1 MNEKQSL
8 DSEYFKKVY
17 EANEDPWNFEKS
29 EYEAK
34 KYAATIAALPKKHY
48 ENVLEIGCSIGVLT
62 QLLAEKSIQLL
73 ATDVS
78 QKALDMAQKRCE
90 NLKNVSFEKMS
101 FPQELPEDQYD
112 LIMISEV
119 AYYLS
124 PEDWQSAIGILF
136 DKLKSKGNIVLV
148 HWLPEVHDYPQT
160 GDEVHDTFEELMRD
174 RMKNVFSDRAETY
187 RIDVWARS
195 QPENS

>member
-8 DSEYFKKVY
+8 DSEYFKDVY
-17 EANEDPWNFEKS
+17 DANEDPWNFETS
-29 EYEAK
+29 EYEAG
-34 KYAATIAALPKKHY
+34 KYSATIAALPKQHY

-62 QLLAEKSIQLL
+62 QLLAQKSNHLL

-78 QKALDMAQKRCE
+78 QKALDIAAKRCE
-90 NLKNVSFEKMS
+90 KLKNVSFQKMS
-101 FPQELPEDQYD
+101 FPKELPEDQYD

-124 PEDWQSAIGILF
+124 SADWEFAISNLYER
-136 DKLKSKGNIVLV
+136 LSPNGNVVLV

-160 GDEVHDTFEELMRD
+160 GDEVHDSFERLMQD
-174 RMKNVFSDRAETY
+174 KMQNVFKNRAETY
-187 RIDVWARS
+187 RIDIWEKS
-195 QPENS
+195 

>member
-8 DSEYFKKVY
+8 NSEYFKGVY
-17 EANEDPWNFEKS
+17 DASEDPWNFETS

-34 KYAATIAALPKKHY
+34 KYAATIAALPKKQY

-62 QLLAEKSIQLL
+62 QLLAQKSTHLL

-78 QKALDMAQKRCE
+78 QKALDIAAKRCKKLS
-90 NLKNVSFEKMS
+90 NISFKKMN
-101 FPQELPEDQYD
+101 FAKELPDDQYD

-124 PEDWQSAIGILF
+124 PSDWESAVGNLYERLLP
-136 DKLKSKGNIVLV
+136 DGNIVLV

-160 GDEVHDTFEELMRD
+160 GDEVHENFEKLMHSK
-174 RMKNVFSDRAETY
+174 MTNVFSDRAESY
-187 RIDVWARS
+187 RIDVWAKS
-195 QPENS
+195 

>member
-8 DSEYFKKVY
+8 DSEYFKGVY
-17 EANEDPWNFEKS
+17 ASNEDPWNFETS
-29 EYEAK
+29 DYEAK
-34 KYAATIAALPKKHY
+34 KYAATIEALPKKQY

-62 QLLAEKSIQLL
+62 QLIAEKSMHLL

-78 QKALDMAQKRCE
+78 QKALDIAIKRCE
-90 NLKNVSFEKMS
+90 KLNNVSFKKMS
-101 FPQELPEDQYD
+101 FAEELPDEQYD

-124 PEDWQSAIGILF
+124 PSDWKSSIGTLF
-136 DKLKSKGNIVLV
+136 EKLLPKGHIVLV

-160 GDEVHDTFEELMRD
+160 GDEVHESFKKLMHSK
-174 RMKNVFSDRAETY
+174 MINVFSDRAESY
-187 RIDVWARS
+187 RIDVWERS
-195 QPENS
+195 